1 MNMNG
6 MDICILLGVVV
17 LWVVI
22 DNTIGESIREAW
34 RKRWIPGGGEM
45 EVKDD

>member
-34 RKRWIPGGGEM
+34 RKRWIPGGE
-45 EVKDD
+45 

>member
-1 MNMNG
+1 MNMSTS
-6 MDICILLGVVV
+6 DACILLGVVV

-34 RKRWIPGGGEM
+34 RKLPPPGGE
-45 EVKDD
+45 

>member
-1 MNMNG
+1 MNMSG
-6 MDICILLGVVV
+6 MDVCILSVVVV

-34 RKRWIPGGGEM
+34 RKLRTPGGE
-45 EVKDD
+45 